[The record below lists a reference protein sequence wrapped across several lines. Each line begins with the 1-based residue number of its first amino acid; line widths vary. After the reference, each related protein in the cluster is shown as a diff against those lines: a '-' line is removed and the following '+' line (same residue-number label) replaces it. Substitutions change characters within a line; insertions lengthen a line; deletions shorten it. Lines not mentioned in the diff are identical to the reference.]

1 MSEFE
6 NKILMDINNINSL
19 LRDSKP
25 GDRSE
30 RDRHFAIC
38 LTELEKFKAL
48 FIGLICKEEIINE

>member
-6 NKILMDINNINSL
+6 VKVLTDINNINSL

-48 FIGLICKEEIINE
+48 FIGLISKEEIINE